1 MTNSKL
7 VPEVREYLELVES
20 GVRPVCPEQVALAAL
35 VRRIFEAEDI
45 TTDEALLSDYLKLQ
59 KYFPFQLL
67 PWEKFF
73 IALHL
78 CTFDAEGEPRFDTAV
93 CFVGRGAGKD
103 GLISYIGACMLS
115 PYNPVP
121 RYDVDICAANEEQAM
136 RPLLDVCEV
145 LDNPKYAAK
154 LNRHYYHTKELAQGR
169 RNKGCMKGRTNNP
182 KGRDGMRSGMI
193 VFNEVHSY
201 ENYDN
206 ITVFSTGQGKVPQP
220 RTGYYSSNGNVSDGP
235 YDDQLDKCRRIL
247 FDGEADGGTLPFIC
261 CIPDKKAV
269 HNEANWHMANPSLYA
284 FPHLLKKIRKEYDS
298 WIENPER
305 NSDFLTKRMGLRSGA
320 KEIAVTDYEK
330 VRATNRPLPDLT
342 GWSCTVG
349 IDYAELNDWAAV
361 NLHFRRGEE
370 RYDINHAWVCLQSK
384 TLSRVKP
391 PWREWGERGFL
402 TIVDDVSISPTLLA
416 EYVREASKKYNIKK
430 LALDHFRWTMV
441 SEAFS
446 AIGWDAKNKDK
457 VKLIRPSDIMSID
470 PVIQELFDRERL
482 HWGDNPC
489 LRWAVNNTKRVRS
502 SKKQGSDTGN
512 FYYAKI
518 EAKSRKT
525 DMFMAFVAS
534 MVIEP
539 VLGDGLPLMLPSVG
553 AIGF

>member
-1 MTNSKL
+1 MSCKMP
-7 VPEVREYLELVES
+7 PEVLEYIELVES
-20 GVRPVCPEQVALAAL
+20 GVRPVCRHQVALVAMI
-35 VRRIFEAEDI
+35 RRIFEAEDI
-45 TTDEALLSDYLKLQ
+45 RVDTELLAKYMSLQ
-59 KYFPFQLL
+59 KYFPFRLL
-67 PWEKFF
+67 PWEKFLV
-73 IALHL
+73 ALVC
-78 CTFDAEGEPRFDTAV
+78 CTFDSEDQPRFDEPIV
-93 CFVGRGAGKD
+93 FVGRGAGKD
-103 GLISYIGACMLS
+103 GLIAFLSFCLVS
-115 PYNPVP
+115 PYNPVKN
-121 RYDVDICAANEEQAM
+121 YDVDICAANEEQAM
-136 RPLLDVCEV
+136 RPVVDVCDV
-145 LDNPKYAAK
+145 LDNPQVQRK
-154 LNRHYYHTKELAQGR
+154 LNKHYYHTKEVVQGR
-169 RNKGCMKGRTNNP
+169 KNRGCLRGRTNNP

-206 ITVFSTGQGKVPQP
+206 ITVFTTGQGKVEQP
-220 RTGYYSSNGNVSDGP
+220 RAGYFSSNGNVNDGP
-235 YDDQLDKCRRIL
+235 YDDKVNECERIL
-247 FDGEADGGTLPFIC
+247 FEGEPDRGVLPFIC
-261 CIPDKKAV
+261 CIPDKDSV
-269 HNEANWHMANPSLYA
+269 HDEANWHMANPSLYA
-284 FPHLLKKIRKEYDS
+284 FPHLLREIRKEYNK
-298 WIENPER
+298 WLQNPES
-305 NSDFLTKRMGLRSGA
+305 NSDFLTKRMGYRAGFKAVS
-320 KEIAVTDYEK
+320 VTDYAK
-330 VRATNRPLPDLT
+330 VKATNKPVPDLT

-349 IDYAELNDWAAV
+349 IDYAELSDWASV

-402 TIVDDVSISPTLLA
+402 TIVDDVSISPALLA